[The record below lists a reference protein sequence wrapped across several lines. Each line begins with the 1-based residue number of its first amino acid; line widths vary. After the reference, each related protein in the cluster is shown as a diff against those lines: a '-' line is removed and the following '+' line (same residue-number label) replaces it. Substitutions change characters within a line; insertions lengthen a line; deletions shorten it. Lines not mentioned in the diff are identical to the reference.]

1 MYRDGRPGRIGLTM
15 KRAAAPWLALPLL
28 AALAGCGPSAP
39 MPLAQAEASCRPI
52 ALNQT
57 GSSRPPVNV
66 DLGLGVGRWSRG
78 YGSIGVSTSVPVI
91 PAGRSSDPE
100 QIYRDCVLQRSGQ
113 LPSRPLL
120 DPQGG

>member
-1 MYRDGRPGRIGLTM
+1 MHRDRRPGRIGLTM
-15 KRAAAPWLALPLL
+15 GRTAAPWLALPLL

-39 MPLAQAEASCRPI
+39 VPLAQAENACRPI
-52 ALNQT
+52 ALNQG

-78 YGSIGVSTSVPVI
+78 YGSIGVSTSVPVV
-91 PAGRSSDPE
+91 PAGRAADPE
-100 QIYRDCVLQRSGQ
+100 QVYRDCVLQRSGQ

-120 DPQGG
+120 GLQGQ